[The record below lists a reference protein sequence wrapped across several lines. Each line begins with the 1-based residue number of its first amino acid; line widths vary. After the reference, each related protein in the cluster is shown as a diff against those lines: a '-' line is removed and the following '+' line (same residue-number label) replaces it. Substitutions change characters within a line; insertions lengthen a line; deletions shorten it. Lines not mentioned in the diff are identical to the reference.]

1 MSEVAVSERR
11 QALREIA
18 KERAGIQGKALSQTY
33 PEEDER
39 GQQGTEGGMPFE
51 QISPGKIILERRRD
65 DDSAFNWIQFAPW
78 EKGGGKKRPKS
89 LNTTGIWL
97 MARREIAQVWREAKG
112 IKERNPRVDILE
124 REAAMYGEKQE
135 EERRRKEEAKAEFEK
150 QRSKVDEVLKIISQ
164 KILEEKDNLTAE
176 KAASLIED
184 AFGATGKVYDVQW
197 REDGCDI
204 WIEPWEKRWSRQN
217 RELPTIY
224 KIRINEGLEMVS
236 YDLIE
241 DEEVRLKVNEQMLAN
256 QLNQLDE
263 SPDEDLLGADEDIE
277 GALEKKLADV
287 GRLVELKRLDENAW
301 VATVELWEQ
310 MRIRNIER
318 KGEGPVET
326 EAILAK
332 VVDGTITTSVIKGN
346 KSLEE
351 KATEGSTE
359 RSERVTEECPVNS
372 GEESEFELGTAPQK

>member
-1 MSEVAVSERR
+1 MSEVAVRRQAVSERR
-11 QALREIA
+11 QVLREIA
-18 KERAGIQGKALSQTY
+18 KERAGTEDKY
-33 PEEDER
+33 VEEDK
-39 GQQGTEGGMPFE
+39 GQQQETKEGMPFE
-51 QISPGKIILERRRD
+51 QISPEKLLLERSG
-65 DDSAFNWIQFAPW
+65 DDSAFNWTQFAPW

-97 MARREIAQVWREAKG
+97 MARKEIAQVWREAKG
-112 IKERNPRVDILE
+112 IKERNPRIDILE

-135 EERRRKEEAKAEFEK
+135 KERKRKEEAKAEFEK

-197 REDGCDI
+197 REDRCDI
-204 WIEPWEKRWSRQN
+204 WIEPWEKRWSRQD

-224 KIRINEGLEMVS
+224 KIDINDKLEMVS
-236 YDLIE
+236 YDLVE
-241 DEEVRLKVNEQMLAN
+241 DEEVRLKVKEQMLA
-256 QLNQLDE
+256 NQLDE
-263 SPDEDLLGADEDIE
+263 SPDEEFLGSDEDIE
-277 GALEKKLADV
+277 GTLEKKLADV
-287 GRLVELKRLDENAW
+287 GRFVELKRLDENAW

-310 MRIRNIER
+310 MKIRNIER
-318 KGEGPVET
+318 KGEGPIET

-346 KSLEE
+346 KSLEG
-351 KATEGSTE
+351 KATEGY
-359 RSERVTEECPVNS
+359 PANS
-372 GEESEFELGTAPQK
+372 GEENKFELGTDQQKEGEKE

>member
-1 MSEVAVSERR
+1 MSEVAVSERK

-18 KERAGIQGKALSQTY
+18 KERAEIQGKALSQTY

-39 GQQGTEGGMPFE
+39 EQQGTEGGMPFE
-51 QISPGKIILERRRD
+51 QISPGKIILEGRRD

-112 IKERNPRVDILE
+112 VKKRNPAIDRLE
-124 REAAMYGEKQE
+124 REAAMWGEKQE

-204 WIEPWEKRWSRQN
+204 WIEPWDERWSRQN

-236 YDLIE
+236 YDIIE

-318 KGEGPVET
+318 KGEGPIET

-351 KATEGSTE
+351 KATEGSIE
-359 RSERVTEECPVNS
+359 RSERVIEGSPANS
-372 GEESEFELGTAPQK
+372 GEESKFELGTAPQK

>member
-33 PEEDER
+33 PEEDGR

-51 QISPGKIILERRRD
+51 QISPGKIILEGRRN
-65 DDSAFNWIQFAPW
+65 DDSAFNWTQFAPFKR
-78 EKGGGKKRPKS
+78 EKKKAKS
-89 LNTTGIWL
+89 MNTATIWL

-150 QRSKVDEVLKIISQ
+150 QRFKVDEVLKIISQ

-176 KAASLIED
+176 KTVALIED

-204 WIEPWEKRWSRQN
+204 WIEPWEKRWSRQK

-224 KIRINEGLEMVS
+224 KIEINDELEMVS
-236 YDLIE
+236 YDLVE

-318 KGEGPVET
+318 KGEGPIET

-359 RSERVTEECPVNS
+359 RSVRVAEGCPANS
-372 GEESEFELGTAPQK
+372 GEESKFELGAAQQK